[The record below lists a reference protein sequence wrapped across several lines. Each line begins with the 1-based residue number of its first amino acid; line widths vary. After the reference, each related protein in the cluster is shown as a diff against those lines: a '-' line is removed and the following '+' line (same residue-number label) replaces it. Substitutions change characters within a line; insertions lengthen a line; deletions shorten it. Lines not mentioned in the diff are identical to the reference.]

1 MSLATKSGYTRV
13 LNARYASFGVTA
25 TFTSPATN
33 AAATLTMI
41 DMTKGVT
48 VGQDFA
54 QVPTVEPIATARMA
68 DVNALNVDPGD
79 MVGVVITLNEVEWQ
93 IRSYAPHPGPF
104 GPDLGQVYFMLEE
117 PVA

>member
-1 MSLATKSGYTRV
+1 MSTRDGYTRI
-13 LNARYASFGVTA
+13 LNARYNSFGVSA
-25 TFTSPATN
+25 TFTNPATMQP
-33 AAATLTMI
+33 ATLRMI
-41 DMTKGVT
+41 DLTRGVT

-54 QVPTVEPIATARMA
+54 QVQTVEPVATAKMV
-68 DVNALNVDPGD
+68 DVEGLGVDPGD
-79 MVGVVITLNEVEWQ
+79 MVGVLITLNGVQWQ